1 MCRGSRIANPS
12 AAPSTSN
19 YARDTIPI
27 RPVGGASTTRT
38 FSPLFIGEV
47 SSTIVSH
54 NLPGMLQDFQ
64 SPLPR
69 GSLFNNAE
77 LAGDVAVS
85 VFQSPRNC
93 PAVARPVPGCADA
106 FFGSAPSARRQR

>member
-1 MCRGSRIANPS
+1 MIPS

-64 SPLPR
+64 SP
-69 GSLFNNAE
+69 
-77 LAGDVAVS
+77 
-85 VFQSPRNC
+85 RNC

-106 FFGSAPSARRQR
+106 FFGSAPSARRPR